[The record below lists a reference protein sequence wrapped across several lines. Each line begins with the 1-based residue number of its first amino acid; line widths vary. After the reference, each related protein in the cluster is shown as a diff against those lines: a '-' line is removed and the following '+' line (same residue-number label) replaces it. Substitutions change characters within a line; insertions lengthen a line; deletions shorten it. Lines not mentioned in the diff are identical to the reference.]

1 MLIIGQDP
9 FITQTS
15 QGHSPQSKID
25 FPYHK
30 ILGPDICS
38 LICIYD
44 SVDEYFLRINK
55 LLITSLFWTTSSIF
69 KVSSFMASNYER
81 QTQLAQR
88 NKNIGETIWQH
99 SFVDFVKMGGKVRKV
114 VIEGMAGQL

>member
-38 LICIYD
+38 LICGFSY
-44 SVDEYFLRINK
+44 
-55 LLITSLFWTTSSIF
+55 IF
-69 KVSSFMASNYER
+69 KI
-81 QTQLAQR
+81 
-88 NKNIGETIWQH
+88 KNE
-99 SFVDFVKMGGKVRKV
+99 
-114 VIEGMAGQL
+114 

>member
-38 LICIYD
+38 LICD
-44 SVDEYFLRINK
+44 
-55 LLITSLFWTTSSIF
+55 LIPPNLVKVRYHTVYSSHDNSSQLSCQNFAQRHASIF
-69 KVSSFMASNYER
+69 TK
-81 QTQLAQR
+81 
-88 NKNIGETIWQH
+88 I
-99 SFVDFVKMGGKVRKV
+99 
-114 VIEGMAGQL
+114 